1 MDAVTVKELMAEQL
15 NVVRKSGT
23 LCRFRLGD

>member
-15 NVVRKSGT
+15 DTVQECT
-23 LCRFRLGD
+23 LLRFRLGD